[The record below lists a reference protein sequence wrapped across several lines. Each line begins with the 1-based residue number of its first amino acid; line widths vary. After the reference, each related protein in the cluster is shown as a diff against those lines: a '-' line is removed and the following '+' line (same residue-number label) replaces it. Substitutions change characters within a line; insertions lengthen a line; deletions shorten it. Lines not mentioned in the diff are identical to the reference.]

1 MASTSKDMRIVL
13 VGKTG
18 SGKSASGNKIL
29 GRVAFKEY
37 CSPKAVTRHCEKEET
52 TMENKKISVTD
63 TPGLFDTS
71 ITNEELKS
79 EIQKCIEMSIPGP
92 HVFLLIIKLG
102 RFTEEEQNTV
112 EWIQENFG
120 EDAAQYT
127 IILFTHVD
135 MLNGK
140 TLDEYIKESPEIQDL
155 IERCGGRYHAFN
167 NRDKND
173 QTQVTELLQKI
184 DKMVEINGKKYY
196 TNEIYKQAQRHIL
209 MQRIKDIGKEAIIY
223 GGGALICGAGAA
235 GAGAAFAAGAGIAGA
250 ACAGLEVAAHVGA
263 AGAAG
268 VASVAAVASAARAAA
283 GDKP

>member
-1 MASTSKDMRIVL
+1 MRIVL
-13 VGKTG
+13 VGKNG

-29 GRVAFKEY
+29 GRDVFKES
-37 CSPKAVTRHCEKEET
+37 CSPKAVRHCKKEEII
-52 TMENKKISVTD
+52 MENKKISVTD
-63 TPGLFDTS
+63 TPGLFDKS

-79 EIQKCIEMSIPGP
+79 EIEKCIEMSLPGP
-92 HVFLLIIKLG
+92 HVFLLVIRVN

-120 EDAAQYT
+120 EDAAHYT

-135 MLNGK
+135 LLNGK
-140 TLDEYIKESPEIQDL
+140 LLEEYIKESPELQAL
-155 IERCGGRYHAFN
+155 IENCGGRYHGFN
-167 NRDKND
+167 NKDKNN

-184 DKMVEINGKKYY
+184 DEMVEINGKKHY
-196 TNEIYKQAQRHIL
+196 TSEIYKQAQIRIR
-209 MQRIKDIGKEAIIY
+209 MQRIKDIGRQAIIY

-235 GAGAAFAAGAGIAGA
+235 GAGAAFTAGAGIAGA

-268 VASVAAVASAARAAA
+268 VASVAAVVSAAARAAA